1 MGIRIVME
9 TLEQNQI
16 AALVQEAQAGS
27 REAFGE
33 LARQFENTVFAIGL
47 RRLRNRSEAAELTQD
62 VFIQAM
68 RKLPQLREPERF
80 AGWLRRITVRMAI
93 NRAVRRP
100 PEIAQDPEFLGGI
113 NGAATTPLENVLS
126 NENATQVWS
135 GLNELREL
143 DRTTLLAFY
152 FEGQSLIEMS
162 DRFSSPV
169 GTIKRR
175 LHTARNRLKEVLQSH
190 MQPI

>member
-1 MGIRIVME
+1 MCTVMD
-9 TLEQNQI
+9 TLELNEI
-16 AALVQEAQAGS
+16 VSLVQDAQAGS

-33 LARQFENTVFAIGL
+33 LARRFENTVFAIGL
-47 RRLRNRSEAAELTQD
+47 RRLRNRTEAAELTQD

-100 PEIAQDPEFLGGI
+100 PETAQDPDFLGGI
-113 NGAATTPLENVLS
+113 NGTTRTPLDDLLN

-152 FEGQSLIEMS
+152 FEGQSLVEMS